1 MVASRSYTTTVLNFR
16 LLSSKAPVAALILPP
31 PAKIEKVYG
40 DTPPKPVK
48 VCAPF
53 TNITPEE
60 LGQIGEGEVA
70 YLKLMRSEDIRKAFP
85 QAPELAPGLKL
96 FALLSADGTPILL
109 ADSKAAA
116 LANAWEQELVTV
128 SLH

>member
-1 MVASRSYTTTVLNFR
+1 MTGRTKSESRRVEAIP
-16 LLSSKAPVAALILPP
+16 AP
-31 PAKIEKVYG
+31 
-40 DTPPKPVK
+40 
-48 VCAPF
+48 
-53 TNITPEE
+53 ITSITQEQ
-60 LGQIGEGEVA
+60 LAQIGEGQVA

-85 QAPELAPGLKL
+85 QAPDLAPGLKL

-116 LANAWEQELVTV
+116 LANAWEHELETV

>member
-1 MVASRSYTTTVLNFR
+1 MTGRTKSESRR
-16 LLSSKAPVAALILPP
+16 AEAIPAPI
-31 PAKIEKVYG
+31 
-40 DTPPKPVK
+40 TS
-48 VCAPF
+48 
-53 TNITPEE
+53 ITPEQ
-60 LGQIGEGEVA
+60 LAQIGEGQVA

-85 QAPELAPGLKL
+85 QAPDLAPGLKL

-116 LANAWEQELVTV
+116 LANAWEHELETV

>member
-1 MVASRSYTTTVLNFR
+1 MTGRTKS
-16 LLSSKAPVAALILPP
+16 
-31 PAKIEKVYG
+31 
-40 DTPPKPVK
+40 DTRRMNTMPT
-48 VCAPF
+48 PF
-53 TNITPEE
+53 TTITPEE
-60 LGQIGEGEVA
+60 LAQIGEGEVA

-85 QAPELAPGLKL
+85 QAPDLAPGLKL

-116 LANAWEQELVTV
+116 LANAWEHELVTV

>member
-1 MVASRSYTTTVLNFR
+1 MTGRNKSDSPRTE
-16 LLSSKAPVAALILPP
+16 LLP
-31 PAKIEKVYG
+31 
-40 DTPPKPVK
+40 
-48 VCAPF
+48 APF

-60 LGQIGEGEVA
+60 LAQIGEGQVA
-70 YLKLMRSEDIRKAFP
+70 YLRLMLSEDIRKAFP
-85 QAPELAPGLKL
+85 QAPDLAPGLKL

-116 LANAWEQELVTV
+116 LANAWEHELETV

>member
-1 MVASRSYTTTVLNFR
+1 MNGRPKTE
-16 LLSSKAPVAALILPP
+16 SKADPRRTAPLGQAAPNQ
-31 PAKIEKVYG
+31 ATQTHV
-40 DTPPKPVK
+40 TQ
-48 VCAPF
+48 
-53 TNITPEE
+53 EE
-60 LGQIGEGEVA
+60 LAQIGEGEVA
-70 YLKLMRSEDIRKAFP
+70 YLKLMMSEDIRRAFP

-116 LANAWEQELVTV
+116 LANAWEHELETV